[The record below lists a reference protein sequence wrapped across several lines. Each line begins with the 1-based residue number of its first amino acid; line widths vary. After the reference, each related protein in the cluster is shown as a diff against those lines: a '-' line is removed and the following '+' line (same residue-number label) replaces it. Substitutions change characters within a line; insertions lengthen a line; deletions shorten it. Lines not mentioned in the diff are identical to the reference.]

1 MVTIR
6 SSRADGV
13 PLKKSREG
21 RCFFHISQ
29 TLFALVFTRD
39 LLEIS
44 SIFQRRSKPKLLL
57 ELTITGYHSPY
68 CYMPYDSGYRVD
80 IISHSLGKRFE
91 TLRKVLKRFGVPKE

>member
-21 RCFFHISQ
+21 RCFFTSQ

-39 LLEIS
+39 LLEIF

-57 ELTITGYHSPY
+57 EFTITGYHSPY

-91 TLRKVLKRFGVPKE
+91 TLRKVLKRFRVPKE